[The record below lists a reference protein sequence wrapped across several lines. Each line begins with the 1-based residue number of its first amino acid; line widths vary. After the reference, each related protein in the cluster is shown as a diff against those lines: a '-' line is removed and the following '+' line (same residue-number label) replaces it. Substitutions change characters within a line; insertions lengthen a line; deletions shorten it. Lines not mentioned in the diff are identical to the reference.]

1 MVSVFCIADDEK
13 TSCIRGIYG
22 KKCIKI
28 ENKNCLN
35 HRKQINEH
43 INDKRTYKYV
53 VKNHKRC

>member
-13 TSCIRGIYG
+13 TVVYG